1 MLTPADPAGTL
12 LIAGRATVIKV
23 TLASGDTS
31 ATVTI
36 PGPGLPFYVPYPI
49 MGWNCNGWWISSHA
63 AKSCVIEFATPA
75 PAAGEM
81 FVLLFH

>member
-1 MLTPADPAGTL
+1 MLTPPDPTGTIL
-12 LIAGRATVIKV
+12 TNTRPMVVKV

-36 PGPGLPFYVPYPI
+36 PGPGLAFYVPYPI
-49 MGWNCNGWWISSHA
+49 MGWNCNGWWISSHGQG
-63 AKSCVIEFATPA
+63 SCVIEFATPA
-75 PAAGEM
+75 PASGEM